1 MGRNKLNS
9 LFRFNGMLIKKTK
22 RFHIT
27 TDSKHGFYKSPNRI
41 KELEITHA
49 EQVFV
54 ADITYIKTDSGH
66 TYLALVTDLYSK
78 KIMGWSYSDKMPAEI
93 VIHALKMAK
102 RNAIHHEKEIIHHSD
117 RGIQYCCS
125 AFSEYA
131 EKKRIHFKHYPT
143 I

>member
-1 MGRNKLNS
+1 MTPT
-9 LFRFNGMLIKKTK
+9 LIPTA
-22 RFHIT
+22 T
-27 TDSKHGFYKSPNRI
+27 VLSPI
-41 KELEITHA
+41 
-49 EQVFV
+49 
-54 ADITYIKTDSGH
+54 
-66 TYLALVTDLYSK
+66 ALVTDFYSK

-131 EKKRIHFKHYPT
+131 EKNGFFFKHYPT